1 MKKFLSKHWVR
12 IAGVA
17 TGTLGGYLYYHFIGC
32 VSGTCPITSNP
43 YNMMMDGAVLCYL
56 LFELI
61 FDAVTKQK
69 LKRISEVSN
78 KKDKDEYN
86 EF

>member
-1 MKKFLSKHWVR
+1 MKKFFSKHWVR
-12 IAGVA
+12 IAGVL

-32 VSGTCPITSNP
+32 VSGTCTITSNP
-43 YNMMMDGAVLCYL
+43 YNMMVYGAVLGYL

-61 FDAVTKQK
+61 FDAATKQK

-78 KKDKDEYN
+78 KKDKDEHN